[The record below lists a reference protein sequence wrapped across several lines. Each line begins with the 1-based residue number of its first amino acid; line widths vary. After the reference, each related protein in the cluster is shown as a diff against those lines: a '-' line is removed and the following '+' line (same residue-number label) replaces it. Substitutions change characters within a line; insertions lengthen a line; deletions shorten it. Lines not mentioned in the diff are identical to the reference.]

1 MLWLLL
7 IPFVLTSVSA
17 EGAVRRAPAKSP
29 ALRAAE
35 RATLRETR
43 RAEAAE
49 ARAAELEAQ
58 LAELQRV
65 VPVVYVEPFLVKIAA
80 PPAPPPPL
88 QIPAPIKAML
98 DAALRSD
105 NEGEVTT
112 VVKYARDADPASAD
126 LVLAAADK
134 WRADRARA
142 RQLVLEEAGPFQ
154 LWSGR
159 AEVGGFR
166 STGNS
171 ELAGVSATL
180 DVQRE
185 GLRWRHKLRLQGDY
199 QESLDVVSREH
210 LLVAYEPN
218 LKIDSIR
225 YIYGAAQYETDRFLG
240 YNDRFSVSAGY
251 GYRAIRSP
259 KVTLDLELG
268 PAFRSTRFTDEVKE
282 ASIAARGKVD
292 FAWKLTPSLTFTH
305 GASAYWEE
313 YNSTIS
319 SITAVNAKLIGPLT
333 GRLSYAVQYESEP
346 PAGRKTTD
354 ATSRASL
361 VYSF

>member
-1 MLWLLL
+1 MRWLIL
-7 IPFVLTSVSA
+7 IPFLVASVPA
-17 EGAVRRAPAKSP
+17 ESAVRRGPAKSP

-35 RATLRETR
+35 RVAVRERR
-43 RAEAAE
+43 RADAAE
-49 ARAAELEAQ
+49 ARAAELETQ

-65 VPVVYVEPFLVKIAA
+65 VPVLYVTPYLTPIAA

-88 QIPAPIKAML
+88 QIPSPIKAML

-126 LVLAAADK
+126 LVLAAASK

-142 RQLVLEEAGPFQ
+142 RQQALAEAGPFE

-166 STGNS
+166 NTGNS
-171 ELAGVSATL
+171 DTIGAAATL

-199 QESLDVVSREH
+199 QESLGLASREH

-240 YNDRFSVSAGY
+240 YNNRYSLSAGY
-251 GYRAIRSP
+251 GYRAVRTP

-268 PAFRSTRFTDEVKE
+268 PAFRSTSFTDGVDET
-282 ASIAARGKVD
+282 SIAARGKVD
-292 FAWKLTPSLTFTH
+292 FAWKLTPSLTLTQN
-305 GASAYWEE
+305 AAAYWEE
-313 YNSTIS
+313 FNSTIAS
-319 SITAVNAKLIGPLT
+319 NTAVNAKLIGPLT
-333 GRLSYAVQYESEP
+333 ARLSYAVQYESEP
-346 PAGRKTTD
+346 PIGRRTTD
-354 ATSRASL
+354 TTTRASL

>member
-1 MLWLLL
+1 MRWLLL
-7 IPFVLTSVSA
+7 IPFVLTSVPG

-80 PPAPPPPL
+80 PPAPPPPV
-88 QIPAPIKAML
+88 QIPPPIKIML

-142 RQLVLEEAGPFQ
+142 RRLVLEEAGPFQ

-159 AEVGGFR
+159 AEVGGYIT
-166 STGNS
+166 TGNAPT
-171 ELAGVSATL
+171 LGASATL

-199 QESLDVVSREH
+199 QESLNIVNREH

-240 YNDRFSVSAGY
+240 YDTRYSLSSGY

-268 PAFRSTRFTDEVKE
+268 PAFRSTSFTDGVEETSV
-282 ASIAARGKVD
+282 AARGKMD
-292 FAWKLTPSLTFTH
+292 FAWKLTPSLTFTQ
-305 GASAYWEE
+305 GASAYVESF
-313 YNSTIS
+313 NSTVS
-319 SITAVNAKLIGPLT
+319 SNTAINAKLIGPLT
-333 GRLSYAVQYESEP
+333 ARLSYAVQYESEP
-346 PAGRKTTD
+346 PAGRRTTD
-354 ATSRASL
+354 TTGRAAL